1 MPATDYHHHES
12 SSSPSS
18 FGFSI
23 LSRRRDQVHS
33 MDPTHGH
40 TGLHAELESFQ
51 RQVAERFHDLASG
64 NPEDLLSI
72 AWVRKLLD
80 TYLLCQEQF
89 RIIILN
95 NRAALTK
102 PPMDRH
108 ISEFF
113 ERSVKALDV
122 CNAIRDGVEQI
133 RQWQKLLDIVLCS
146 LNGNGDVNINNNS
159 QKSIGEG
166 QFRRAKKALVELALA
181 MIDAK
186 ESSNSTVNSHRN
198 RSFGRHQQKEPKSLS
213 NFRSLSWSVSRS
225 WSASRQLQAIG
236 NNLVGPKPTET
247 ASTGG
252 LNVAVFTMNYVLL
265 FVMWALVAAIP
276 CQDRGLQVHFY
287 YVGTRQFAWA
297 SPILSLHE
305 RILEESKKRERRNTC
320 GLLREISDVEKCAR
334 FMNELMRDFTNFPL
348 DEKKEREV
356 RSRVREVGLVYEGI
370 KEGLDPLER
379 SVREVF
385 RRIVRV
391 RTDGLDSTG
400 GRVNS

>member
-12 SSSPSS
+12 SPSPSS

-33 MDPTHGH
+33 MDPTHGLS
-40 TGLHAELESFQ
+40 GLDAELESFQ
-51 RQVAERFHDLASG
+51 RQVAEMFHDLASG

-72 AWVRKLLD
+72 SWVRKLLD
-80 TYLLCQEQF
+80 TFLLCQEQF

-95 NRAALTK
+95 NRGALNK

-133 RQWQKLLDIVLCS
+133 RQWQKLLEIISCALD
-146 LNGNGDVNINNNS
+146 DS

-181 MIDAK
+181 MIDDK

-198 RSFGRHQQKEPKSLS
+198 RSFGRHKEPKSLS
-213 NFRSLSWSVSRS
+213 HFRSLSWSVSRS
-225 WSASRQLQAIG
+225 WSAARQLQAIG
-236 NNLVGPKPTET
+236 NNLVGPKPNET
-247 ASTGG
+247 ALTGG

-276 CQDRGLQVHFY
+276 CQDRGLQAHFY

-297 SPILSLHE
+297 GPILSLHE

-320 GLLREISDVEKCAR
+320 GLLKEIRDVERCAR
-334 FMNELMRDFTNFPL
+334 FMNELITDFTNFPL
-348 DEKKEREV
+348 DEEKEREV

-379 SVREVF
+379 LVREVF